1 MFWRLWVDGCVCSVQ
16 TGLCKAVDTSPRQP
30 QELGRIAGTGS
41 PPARWSQFWLL
52 RSWQAKTGMLWCTT
66 ASWRMG
72 ARHLLEWL
80 SASTSSSSS
89 SAVTVSFWTT
99 RVTLLWPYAV
109 LLSKVPQGGG
119 SGGQRDGKVSILTS
133 LPCVLHCCWESRGVA
148 ESPPGLRNESSQGG
162 SLRWHV
168 GCTSGHPLSVT
179 Y

>member
-1 MFWRLWVDGCVCSVQ
+1 MFWRVWVDGCICSVQ
-16 TGLCKAVDTSPRQP
+16 TGLLQGSWHQP

-41 PPARWSQFWLL
+41 PPARWSQLWLL

-72 ARHLLEWL
+72 ARHLLEWS

-99 RVTLLWPYAV
+99 GATLLSPYAV

-119 SGGQRDGKVSILTS
+119 SGDQRDGKVSILTS
-133 LPCVLHCCWESRGVA
+133 LPCVLHCCWESRGAA
-148 ESPPGLRNESSQGG
+148 ESPPGLEEWEQPRGQPEVAHGLHQ
-162 SLRWHV
+162 
-168 GCTSGHPLSVT
+168 GHPLSVT